1 MKAPEIDDKDP
12 IGSKPRSRSGQGW
25 SDEDLENLFYHK
37 ELREFLDRDPVMWI
51 LRLKQVRDPRE
62 PVSAP
67 IKTANKLEAVKDLL
81 RLLKE
86 VGMTTGAFDAD
97 DVFDLDLK
105 VIHTATKDLFS
116 KLKTLV
122 GEIPRITDPVPSPPT
137 SITDRQTSS
146 SHYASAAEDESDL
159 SSESK
164 RMSLGPSGTSML
176 EARSKIQRRNQPKSG
191 RSRSIPSSEDQI
203 TAATT
208 SDASSGTLQ
217 KFLAEQRGPIID
229 QGAAKVQD
237 PGSQD
242 VDMEYVRSEH
252 STSRWEYDPDNIDFP
267 MAARATVTT
276 ATTVSAGSTMIQR
289 VRISA
294 ISDLKEFTGKDQD
307 EDRARA
313 WIGKVKSAF
322 MRDQASDEEKCLTFA
337 DLLAGSA
344 KNWYRQLSRST
355 RNKWSDLLRAFKIQY
370 CGLGVSVARQYYHAR
385 RRPEESPLDY
395 LYRLNVSGLRAKLKI
410 NDGNAKDRREHVDHY
425 IETLEDQNLADRLTL
440 LRLSDAD
447 DLEEVLRAR
456 ERAKSRQKKAAFGSS
471 KYR

>member
-1 MKAPEIDDKDP
+1 M
-12 IGSKPRSRSGQGW
+12 Q
-25 SDEDLENLFYHK
+25 
-37 ELREFLDRDPVMWI
+37 I
-51 LRLKQVRDPRE
+51 LKLKQVGDPRE
-62 PVSAP
+62 PVSVS

-86 VGMTTGAFDAD
+86 AGMTTGVFDAD

-105 VIHTATKDLFS
+105 VIQTATKDLFS
-116 KLKTLV
+116 KLKILV
-122 GEIPRITDPVPSPPT
+122 GEIPRITDPVPSPPA

-159 SSESK
+159 SSEPK

-176 EARSKIQRRNQPKSG
+176 EARSKIQRRNLPRSG
-191 RSRSIPSSEDQI
+191 RSRTIPASEDQI

-217 KFLAEQRGPIID
+217 KYFEAAMSRFLAEQRGPIMD
-229 QGAAKVQD
+229 PEAVKVQD

-242 VDMEYVRSEH
+242 VDMESVRSEH
-252 STSRWEYDPDNIDFP
+252 STSRWEYDPDDIDFP
-267 MAARATVTT
+267 MAARATVAT
-276 ATTVSAGSTMIQR
+276 ATTGSAGSTMIQR

-344 KNWYRQLSRST
+344 KNWHRQLSRST
-355 RNKWSDLLRAFKIQY
+355 
-370 CGLGVSVARQYYHAR
+370 
-385 RRPEESPLDY
+385 
-395 LYRLNVSGLRAKLKI
+395 
-410 NDGNAKDRREHVDHY
+410 
-425 IETLEDQNLADRLTL
+425 
-440 LRLSDAD
+440 
-447 DLEEVLRAR
+447 
-456 ERAKSRQKKAAFGSS
+456 
-471 KYR
+471 

>member
-1 MKAPEIDDKDP
+1 
-12 IGSKPRSRSGQGW
+12 
-25 SDEDLENLFYHK
+25 
-37 ELREFLDRDPVMWI
+37 
-51 LRLKQVRDPRE
+51 
-62 PVSAP
+62 
-67 IKTANKLEAVKDLL
+67 
-81 RLLKE
+81 
-86 VGMTTGAFDAD
+86 MTTGAFDAD

-105 VIHTATKDLFS
+105 VIQTATKDLFS
-116 KLKTLV
+116 KLKILV
-122 GEIPRITDPVPSPPT
+122 GEIPQITDPVPSPPA

-159 SSESK
+159 SSEPK

-176 EARSKIQRRNQPKSG
+176 EARSKIQRRNQPRSG
-191 RSRSIPSSEDQI
+191 RSRTIPPSEDQI

-217 KFLAEQRGPIID
+217 PYRTMSRFLAEQRGPIMD
-229 QGAAKVQD
+229 QGATKIQD

-242 VDMEYVRSEH
+242 VDMESVRSEH
-252 STSRWEYDPDNIDFP
+252 STTRWEYDPDDIDFP
-267 MAARATVTT
+267 TAARATVAT
-276 ATTVSAGSTMIQR
+276 ATTGSAGSTMIQI

-344 KNWYRQLSRST
+344 KNWYRQLGRST
-355 RNKWSDLLRAFKIQY
+355 RNKWSDLLRAFQIQY

-385 RRPEESPLDY
+385 HRPEESPLDY
-395 LYRLNVSGLRAKLKI
+395 LYRLNVARLRAKLKI
-410 NDGNAKDRREHVDHY
+410 KDGNAKDRREHYQQKATNPAPAATTKHVRAVQVRTVESESESGSDGSDGSDSDGDNHRRIYLAAEQDVATKVESGRASTNHPQVDGSGPTRSQIPDGSLVY
-425 IETLEDQNLADRLTL
+425 FFDIWVGDLAGQ
-440 LRLSDAD
+440 DAILD
-447 DLEEVLRAR
+447 MDFMVPA
-456 ERAKSRQKKAAFGSS
+456 GI
-471 KYR
+471 